1 MRPSR
6 QRASP
11 ATASLGALTREYFYI
26 FTNEACGHAL
36 AHGNRRIVGETT
48 KPR

>member
-1 MRPSR
+1 MRIANAH
-6 QRASP
+6 RARRIACDSQP
-11 ATASLGALTREYFYI
+11 TRVNI